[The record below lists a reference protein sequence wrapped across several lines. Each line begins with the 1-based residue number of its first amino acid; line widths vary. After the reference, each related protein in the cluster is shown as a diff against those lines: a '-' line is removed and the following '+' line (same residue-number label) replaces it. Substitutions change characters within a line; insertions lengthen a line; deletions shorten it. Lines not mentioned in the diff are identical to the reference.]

1 MGQPGGSAGRKA
13 VKAEEFMRR
22 QQQLSGWPIIAE
34 TYRAGDTFY
43 CTVSSE
49 DAGARFARGQGPS
62 RDEAERIALE
72 KAERWLGQ
80 TRRFSPFGV

>member
-13 VKAEEFMRR
+13 VKAEDFTRR
-22 QQQLSGWPIIAE
+22 SQELGGWPIVIE
-34 TYRAGDTFY
+34 TYRAGTTFY

-49 DAGARFARGQGPS
+49 DPGARFARGQGAS
-62 RDEAERIALE
+62 RDDAERIALE

-80 TRRFSPFGV
+80 TRRFTR